1 MLDLSSFK
9 KQNYTPYETPLER
22 AHKLELFLG
31 KKSPKI
37 YIKRDDMLGL
47 TGGGNKTR
55 KLEFLMAD
63 AIEKKATAIITCGAI
78 QSNHCRLTLAAAIRE
93 NCECHLVL
101 EERIPN
107 TFDQE
112 ASGNNFLFQLLGAT
126 STTLAK
132 KGENTQAIMKKMADE
147 LTKQGKTPYIIPG
160 GGSNEIGSLGYVNCF
175 YEIKNQIKTLAI
187 NPSTIIC
194 TSGSSGTH
202 AGLVTGIKITKTP
215 IKCLGIS
222 VMRSKIEQTELVR
235 SLASKTAR
243 LLQANTN
250 INHEDVL
257 IDDNY
262 IGNGYSM
269 PTPEMIE
276 AVTILAQT
284 EGILLDPVYTG
295 KALAGM
301 IDLIRKNSISSDET
315 IIFIHT
321 GGSPALY
328 AYQKDFHQT
337 LKPNYNKTP

>member
-1 MLDLSSFK
+1 MLDLTAFNK
-9 KQNYTPYETPLER
+9 KKYTPYETPLER
-22 AHKLELFLG
+22 ADKLELFLG
-31 KKSPKI
+31 KDSPTI
-37 YIKRDDMLGL
+37 YIKRDDLLGL

-63 AIEKKATAIITCGAI
+63 AIKKNSNAIITNGAI
-78 QSNHCRLTLAAAIRE
+78 QSNHCRLTLAASIRE
-93 NCECHLVL
+93 NFECHLVL

-107 TFDQE
+107 TFNQE

-126 STTLAK
+126 SITVAK
-132 KGENTQAIMKKMADE
+132 KGENIQDITKTIAGN
-147 LTKQGKTPYIIPG
+147 LTKKGKTPYIIPG
-160 GGSNEIGSLGYVNCF
+160 GGSNEIGALGYVNCF
-175 YEIKNQIKTLAI
+175 HEMKEQFKPLQIK
-187 NPSTIIC
+187 PSTIIC

-202 AGLVTGIKITKTP
+202 AGLVTGINISNEP
-215 IKCLGIS
+215 IKCIGIS
-222 VMRSKIEQTELVR
+222 IMRLKAEQLELVH

-243 LLQANTN
+243 LLQSNTS
-250 INHEDVL
+250 INREDV
-257 IDDNY
+257 IIYDNY
-262 IGNGYSM
+262 VGNGYSD

-301 IDLIRKNSISSDET
+301 IDLIRKNKIKSDET

-328 AYQKDFHQT
+328 AYQKEFTQT
-337 LKPNYNKTP
+337 LKTNYQKST

>member
-22 AHKLELFLG
+22 AKKLELFLG
-31 KKSPKI
+31 NQSPTI

-63 AIEKKATAIITCGAI
+63 AIDRKANAIITCGAI

-93 NCECHLVL
+93 NCECHLIL

-107 TFDQE
+107 TFDQD

-126 STTLAK
+126 SITIASK
-132 KGENTQAIMKKMADE
+132 EDNIEKKMKNIANE
-147 LTKQGKTPYIIPG
+147 LTKKGKKPYIIPG
-160 GGSNEIGSLGYVNCF
+160 GGSNEIGALGYVNCF
-175 YEIKNQIKTLAI
+175 HEIDNQINNLNIK
-187 NPSTIIC
+187 PSRIIC

-202 AGLVTGIKITKTP
+202 AGLVSGINVTNSSIEC
-215 IKCLGIS
+215 IGIS
-222 VMRSKIEQTELVR
+222 VMRSKIEQTELVK
-235 SLASKTAR
+235 SLASKTNR
-243 LLQANTN
+243 LLQSQTT
-250 INHEDVL
+250 IKEKDV
-257 IDDNY
+257 IIYDNY
-262 IGNGYSM
+262 IGNGYSL

-295 KALAGM
+295 KAFAGM
-301 IDLIRKNSISSDET
+301 IDLIRKKQIKSNET

-328 AYQKDFHQT
+328 AYQKDF
-337 LKPNYNKTP
+337 NKTLNTIYNQS